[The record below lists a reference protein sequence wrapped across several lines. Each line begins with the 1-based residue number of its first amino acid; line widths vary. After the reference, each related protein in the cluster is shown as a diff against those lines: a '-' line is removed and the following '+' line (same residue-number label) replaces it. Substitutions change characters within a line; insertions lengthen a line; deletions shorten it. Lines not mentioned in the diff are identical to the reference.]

1 MIENNSDN
9 TQIKNADEMMY
20 EAGFEK
26 VEKHCNEVELVY
38 QCNTENDHWIV
49 RFFKSYGIVNYLVSH
64 THWFETDREWKKM
77 DAIVDLDLHKAIHQ
91 VLLEHGWL

>member
-1 MIENNSDN
+1 M
-9 TQIKNADEMMY
+9 NADEMMY

-38 QCNTENDHWIV
+38 QCTTENEHSRVI
-49 RFFKSYGIVNYLVSH
+49 FFKSYGIATYLVSH
-64 THWFETDREWKKM
+64 SHWFETDGDWRKM
-77 DAIVDLDLHKAIHQ
+77 EVFIDADLHKAIHQ